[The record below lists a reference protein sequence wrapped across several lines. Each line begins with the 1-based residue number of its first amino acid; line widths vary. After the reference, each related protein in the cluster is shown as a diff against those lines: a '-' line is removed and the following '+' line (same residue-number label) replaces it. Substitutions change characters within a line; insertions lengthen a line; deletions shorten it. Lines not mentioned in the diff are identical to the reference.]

1 MPVRWFSPA
10 LAVAGLAVMAGMVT
24 PTLGDGKPR
33 KSAAETG
40 KTYGLALSATAYCPG
55 GVLTDKGK
63 AFALSYTGK
72 DAAAFKAESETILEA
87 WGKGTRCN
95 IDEMDPRQF
104 SMCAIMR
111 KRNCQA
117 LWAQI
122 GPGGSVV
129 PDLIDIDYST
139 LE

>member
-1 MPVRWFSPA
+1 MPLRWFRPA
-10 LAVAGLAVMAGMVT
+10 VAVAGLAVMAGMV
-24 PTLGDGKPR
+24 PPSLGDGRAR
-33 KSAAETG
+33 KSAAEAG
-40 KTYGLALSATAYCPG
+40 KIYGLALAATAYCPG

-63 AFALSYTGK
+63 AFARSYTDK
-72 DAAAFKAESETILEA
+72 DTAAFKAESETILEA

-95 IDEMDPRQF
+95 IDEMDRQQF
-104 SMCAIMR
+104 SMCMIMR

-129 PDLIDIDYST
+129 PDLIDVDYSN